1 LSNKK
6 LSKSQRQL
14 VVEFLDSTFI
24 CHTNNQISNLA
35 VSFCLTYNLKPMD
48 SIIVATAKFLN
59 VGFATADK
67 ALFKISEVPITRLII
82 SSLILCCQRKTL
94 EQIKIVLK
102 MAGQKEIRDL
112 KYSCNLYIKLLWI

>member
-1 LSNKK
+1 MILVDTNVLAYFFNGNNNAGKIISENEIAISSLTYTEILSNKK

-24 CHTNNQISNLA
+24 CHTNSQISNLA

-48 SIIVATAKFLN
+48 AIIVATAKFLN

-67 ALFKISEVPITRLII
+67 ELFKISEVPITRLII
-82 SSLILCCQRKTL
+82 
-94 EQIKIVLK
+94 
-102 MAGQKEIRDL
+102 
-112 KYSCNLYIKLLWI
+112 